1 MKKSI
6 LLFIFA
12 IAAAAQPVLNTQS
25 WANNDNAFM
34 DFANVLENNSYRNL
48 AAREMAKLSSPN
60 HDANSLRF
68 LADGDA
74 GVRGGEGRVY
84 IDGKPT
90 IIRVYL
96 GKATPIHAAG
106 LYTFNIDAR
115 ANQDYEI
122 RFADNSARPGQL
134 PEFPQA
140 PHLTTGEKIIGP
152 NAGGFRSVFE
162 NKDGSPIFPK
172 ADWVEYRIW
181 RTYNVLV
188 GSPAKAKNT
197 AESWTAAIE
206 IEIFGT
212 PQDVVAPPPEIVARR
227 ELLKTA
233 PKAPAYEKKE
243 TVRTSSCGKSS
254 WTTSSC
260 PNTAPS

>member
-96 GKATPIHAAG
+96 GKSTPIHAAG
-106 LYTFNIDAR
+106 LYT
-115 ANQDYEI
+115 
-122 RFADNSARPGQL
+122 
-134 PEFPQA
+134 
-140 PHLTTGEKIIGP
+140 
-152 NAGGFRSVFE
+152 
-162 NKDGSPIFPK
+162 
-172 ADWVEYRIW
+172 
-181 RTYNVLV
+181 
-188 GSPAKAKNT
+188 
-197 AESWTAAIE
+197 
-206 IEIFGT
+206 
-212 PQDVVAPPPEIVARR
+212 
-227 ELLKTA
+227 
-233 PKAPAYEKKE
+233 
-243 TVRTSSCGKSS
+243 
-254 WTTSSC
+254 
-260 PNTAPS
+260 